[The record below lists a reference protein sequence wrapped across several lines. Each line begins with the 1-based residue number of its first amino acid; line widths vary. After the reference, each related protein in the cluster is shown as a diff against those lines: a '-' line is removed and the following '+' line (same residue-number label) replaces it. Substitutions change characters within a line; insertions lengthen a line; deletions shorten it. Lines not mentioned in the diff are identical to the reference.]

1 MASAQAVVD
10 KPLLAQTDL
19 GTPLYDQVKDTTSL
33 VVPSLKELLGELNKE
48 LDDLEKDV
56 GASSGAVTYETL
68 VVPLEKIVDR
78 LGKTWSV
85 VTHLKAVCDTK
96 ELRDAVEAVQ
106 PEQVAFSL
114 RLSQSSAI
122 YRGFKSI
129 KESPD
134 WDTLTE
140 ARQRIVLENL
150 RDAELAGVALEGDD
164 KKKFNE
170 IQQELSK
177 LSTKFSNNV
186 LDGTKAFVKTITN
199 KEEVDGLPSSAL
211 ALASQTAK
219 TKGHETSTPEDGP
232 WVFTLDIPSYL
243 PVMLHAKNRS
253 LREETYKA
261 YLSRASSGEID
272 NTPVISRVLELRKQ
286 MAQLVGYSCYAE
298 VSLASKMATL
308 DQAKQLL
315 EELRMAS
322 YDAAKDDM
330 AEVKAFAKENGFEDE
345 LKHWD
350 VNFWAEK
357 MREAKFDVN
366 DEILRPYFPLPQVM
380 EGLFELVN
388 KLFGIQVEAA
398 DGLTPVWNKD
408 VRFFKI
414 SKNGKP
420 QSYFY
425 YDPYS
430 RPDEKRGGAW
440 MDEVVGRS
448 KVLAPSGSDVR
459 LPVAHM
465 VCNQSPPIGDA
476 PSLMTFRE
484 VETLFHEFGHAL
496 QHMLTQ
502 QEEGLVAGIRGVEWD
517 AVELPSQFMENWC
530 YHKRTLLGFAKHWE
544 TGEPLPDDLYKKLVA
559 AKNYRSGTMMMRQLH
574 FACTDL
580 GLHSDYDPAVHGSI
594 YDFEHT
600 IGEKTMILKPLPT
613 DRFLCSFGHIFAGGY
628 AAGYYSYKW
637 AEVLSADAFSA
648 FEEAG
653 LEDDE
658 KITTTGV
665 RFRDTVLALG
675 GGKAPELVFKEFRGR
690 DPSTEPLLRHRGLTP
705 ASA

>member
-1 MASAQAVVD
+1 VD

-122 YRGFKSI
+122 YRGFKST
-129 KESPD
+129 KESPE

-690 DPSTEPLLRHRGLTP
+690 DPSTEPLLRHSGLTP

>member
-1 MASAQAVVD
+1 MARSGKREHVGMASAQAVVD

-129 KESPD
+129 KESPE

-350 VNFWAEK
+350 VNFW
-357 MREAKFDVN
+357 
-366 DEILRPYFPLPQVM
+366 
-380 EGLFELVN
+380 
-388 KLFGIQVEAA
+388 
-398 DGLTPVWNKD
+398 
-408 VRFFKI
+408 
-414 SKNGKP
+414 
-420 QSYFY
+420 
-425 YDPYS
+425 
-430 RPDEKRGGAW
+430 
-440 MDEVVGRS
+440 
-448 KVLAPSGSDVR
+448 
-459 LPVAHM
+459 
-465 VCNQSPPIGDA
+465 
-476 PSLMTFRE
+476 
-484 VETLFHEFGHAL
+484 
-496 QHMLTQ
+496 
-502 QEEGLVAGIRGVEWD
+502 
-517 AVELPSQFMENWC
+517 
-530 YHKRTLLGFAKHWE
+530 
-544 TGEPLPDDLYKKLVA
+544 
-559 AKNYRSGTMMMRQLH
+559 
-574 FACTDL
+574 
-580 GLHSDYDPAVHGSI
+580 
-594 YDFEHT
+594 
-600 IGEKTMILKPLPT
+600 
-613 DRFLCSFGHIFAGGY
+613 
-628 AAGYYSYKW
+628 
-637 AEVLSADAFSA
+637 
-648 FEEAG
+648 
-653 LEDDE
+653 
-658 KITTTGV
+658 
-665 RFRDTVLALG
+665 
-675 GGKAPELVFKEFRGR
+675 
-690 DPSTEPLLRHRGLTP
+690 
-705 ASA
+705 

>member
-1 MASAQAVVD
+1 MAAAEVVE

-19 GTPLYDQVKDTTSL
+19 GTPLYDQVKADQ
-33 VVPSLKELLGELNKE
+33 VVPNIKELLADLNSE
-48 LDDLEKDV
+48 LDALEKGV
-56 GASSGAVTYETL
+56 GEPSTVITWENL

-85 VTHLKAVCDTK
+85 VTHLKAVCDTE
-96 ELRDAVEAVQ
+96 ELRKAVEEVQ

-114 RLSQSSAI
+114 RLSQSEAI
-122 YRGFKSI
+122 YRGFKAI
-129 KESPD
+129 KEGSE
-134 WDTLTE
+134 WDTLAE
-140 ARQRIVLENL
+140 PRKRIVLENI
-150 RDAELAGVALEGDD
+150 RDAQLSGVALEGKD
-164 KKKFNE
+164 KENFNE

-186 LDGTKAFVKTITN
+186 LDGTKSFVKTITD
-199 KEEVDGLPSSAL
+199 KKEVDGLPASAL
-211 ALASQTAK
+211 ALASQTAVS
-219 TKGHETSTPEDGP
+219 KGNEGATAEEGP

-243 PVMLHAKNRS
+243 PVMLHAKNRD
-253 LREETYKA
+253 LREEVYKA

-272 NTPVISRVLELRKQ
+272 NTAVIDRILVLRKE
-286 MAQLVGYSCYAE
+286 MAQLLGYSCYAE
-298 VSLASKMATL
+298 ISMAAKMANL
-308 DQAKQLL
+308 EQAQKLL
-315 EELRMAS
+315 EELRQAS
-322 YDAAKDDM
+322 YDAAKEDM
-330 AEVKAFAKENGFEDE
+330 DEVRAFAKENGFEEE
-345 LKHWD
+345 LRHWD
-350 VNFWAEK
+350 VNFWAER
-357 MREAKFDVN
+357 MREAKFSVN
-366 DEILRPYFPLPQVM
+366 DEILRPYFPMPQVL
-380 EGLFELVN
+380 EGLFQLAN
-388 KLFGIQVEAA
+388 KLFGINVEAA

-414 SKNGKP
+414 SKEGSP
-420 QSYFY
+420 QAYFY
-425 YDPYS
+425 FDPYS
-430 RPDEKRGGAW
+430 RPSEKRGGAW

-448 KVLAPSGSDVR
+448 KVLAPSGKDVR

-465 VCNQSPPIGDA
+465 VCNQTPPIGET

-544 TGEPLPDDLYKKLVA
+544 TGEPLPDELYEKLVS

-580 GLHSDYDPAVHGSI
+580 GLHSEYDPAVHGSI
-594 YDFEHT
+594 YDYEKT
-600 IGEKTMILKPLPT
+600 IAEKTMILKPLPT

-653 LEDDE
+653 LEDDD
-658 KITTTGV
+658 KITATGL
-665 RFRDTVLALG
+665 RFRDTVLSLG
-675 GGKAPELVFKEFRGR
+675 GGRAPELVFKDFRGR
-690 DPSTEPLLRHRGLTP
+690 DPSTEPLLRHSGLVM
-705 ASA
+705 AN

>member
-1 MASAQAVVD
+1 MATAALEE
-10 KPLLAQTDL
+10 KPLLAQTEL
-19 GTPLYDQVKDTTSL
+19 STPLYDKVKGT
-33 VVPSLKELLGELNKE
+33 EL
-48 LDDLEKDV
+48 
-56 GASSGAVTYETL
+56 L
-68 VVPLEKIVDR
+68 VVPLEKIADR
-78 LGKTWSV
+78 LSKTWSV

-96 ELRDAVEAVQ
+96 ELREAVEQVQ
-106 PEQVAFSL
+106 PDQVAFSL
-114 RLSQSSAI
+114 RLSQSEQI
-122 YRGFKSI
+122 YRGFKALREGS
-129 KESPD
+129 E
-134 WDTLTE
+134 WETLSE
-140 ARQRIVLENL
+140 PRKRIVLENL
-150 RDAELAGVALEGDD
+150 RDAELAGVALQGKE
-164 KKKFNE
+164 KEQFNE

-186 LDGTKAFVKTITN
+186 LDGTKAYVKTITE
-199 KEEVDGLPSSAL
+199 KGDVDGLPASAL
-211 ALASQTAK
+211 ALASQTAVS
-219 TKGHETSTPEDGP
+219 KGHKESTAENGP

-243 PVMLHAKNRS
+243 PVMLHAKNRT

-261 YLSRASSGEID
+261 YLSRASSGDID
-272 NTPVISRVLELRKQ
+272 NAAVIDRVLEPRKK
-286 MAQLVGYSCYAE
+286 MAQLLGYSCYAE
-298 VSLASKMATL
+298 VSLAAKMANL
-308 DQAKQLL
+308 DQAKELL

-322 YDAAKDDM
+322 YEAAEKDM
-330 AEVKAFAKENGFEDE
+330 EEVKAFAKENGFEEE

-350 VNFWAEK
+350 ISFWSER

-380 EGLFELVN
+380 EGMFELVN
-388 KLFGIQVEAA
+388 KLFGIKVEAA
-398 DGLTPVWNKD
+398 DGLAPIWNKD

-414 SKNGKP
+414 SKDGKT

-430 RPDEKRGGAW
+430 RPEEKRGGAW

-448 KVLAPSGSDVR
+448 KVLATPGTDVR

-530 YHKRTLLGFAKHWE
+530 YHKRTLLGFAKHWKS
-544 TGEPLPDDLYKKLVA
+544 GEPLPDELYEKLLS
-559 AKNYRSGTMMMRQLH
+559 AKNYRAGTMMMRQLH

-580 GLHSDYDPAVHGSI
+580 GLHSDYDASVHGSI
-594 YDFEHT
+594 YDFEKT

-653 LEDDE
+653 LEDDS
-658 KITTTGV
+658 KIMDTGA
-665 RFRDTVLALG
+665 RFRDTVLSLG
-675 GGKAPELVFKEFRGR
+675 GGRAPELVFKDFRGR
-690 DPSTEPLLRHRGLTP
+690 DPSTEPLLRHSGLTP
-705 ASA
+705 A